1 MSELKYQIALSQTP
15 HVGPVLAKQLIAYTG
30 GCEAVFNESYKA
42 LLKIPKIGPSV
53 ASSVRSFDVNQVDQ
67 IVQAVQDQ
75 ELETLFYLSEK
86 FPYRLK
92 QIPDSPLLLYIKG
105 NHVLGNQKMLAVV
118 GTRKM
123 THYGRQFIDSLNNSK
138 LLAGLTML
146 LLNIG
151 SKYIEIGFSKTQ
163 EQALRNG
170 LARELL
176 IFAVVFMATHDII
189 MSILLTAAF
198 VVLSDFLL
206 NEKSQFCIVPE
217 KLRAISIE
225 VDTDKD
231 GHISDE
237 EERRD
242 ISNNP
247 P

>member
-1 MSELKYQIALSQTP
+1 MVNKKINNIN
-15 HVGPVLAKQLIAYTG
+15 VG
-30 GCEAVFNESYKA
+30 
-42 LLKIPKIGPSV
+42 
-53 ASSVRSFDVNQVDQ
+53 
-67 IVQAVQDQ
+67 
-75 ELETLFYLSEK
+75 
-86 FPYRLK
+86 
-92 QIPDSPLLLYIKG
+92 
-105 NHVLGNQKMLAVV
+105 LG
-118 GTRKM
+118 
-123 THYGRQFIDSLNNSK
+123 YGRQFIDSLNNSK

-217 KLRAISIE
+217 KLRAISVE

-237 EERRD
+237 EERAALD
-242 ISNNP
+242 ILRKAELQKTKNLQNKYKSYFVANKM
-247 P
+247 

>member
-1 MSELKYQIALSQTP
+1 MANK
-15 HVGPVLAKQLIAYTG
+15 
-30 GCEAVFNESYKA
+30 
-42 LLKIPKIGPSV
+42 KINNI
-53 ASSVRSFDVNQVDQ
+53 N
-67 IVQAVQDQ
+67 I
-75 ELETLFYLSEK
+75 
-86 FPYRLK
+86 
-92 QIPDSPLLLYIKG
+92 
-105 NHVLGNQKMLAVV
+105 LG
-118 GTRKM
+118 
-123 THYGRQFIDSLNNSK
+123 YGRQIIDSLNNSK

-146 LLNIG
+146 LLNVG

-217 KLRAISIE
+217 KLRAITIE

-237 EERRD
+237 EERAALD
-242 ISNNP
+242 ILRKAELQKTKNLQNKYKSYFVANKM
-247 P
+247 

>member
-1 MSELKYQIALSQTP
+1 MVNKKINNIN
-15 HVGPVLAKQLIAYTG
+15 VG
-30 GCEAVFNESYKA
+30 
-42 LLKIPKIGPSV
+42 
-53 ASSVRSFDVNQVDQ
+53 
-67 IVQAVQDQ
+67 
-75 ELETLFYLSEK
+75 
-86 FPYRLK
+86 
-92 QIPDSPLLLYIKG
+92 
-105 NHVLGNQKMLAVV
+105 LG
-118 GTRKM
+118 
-123 THYGRQFIDSLNNSK
+123 YGRKFIDSLNNSK

-217 KLRAISIE
+217 KLRAISVE

-237 EERRD
+237 EERAALD
-242 ISNNP
+242 ILRKAELQKTKNLQNKYKSYFVANKM
-247 P
+247 